1 MKFLIESN
9 NLYHAYHGSR
19 SQFKKFEQQFIGAHA
34 LEHGY
39 GFYFTSDLDIAQTY
53 GDYIIEANLLIRKPF
68 SNDSITITKQQLKD
82 YIRKYVDPTGEDY
95 LSNYGW
101 YEDDG
106 YENVLDKCVNDL
118 FLYNN
123 NDNDIISEILFNV
136 KNKYTDEAYD
146 AIYEIFGKDGIIYEG
161 FDELQGDKITNYIV
175 YSNNQIFILN

>member
-118 FLYNN
+118 FLYMQ
-123 NDNDIISEILFNV
+123 IILEKTLYFLWFKALESIPWC
-136 KNKYTDEAYD
+136 
-146 AIYEIFGKDGIIYEG
+146 
-161 FDELQGDKITNYIV
+161 
-175 YSNNQIFILN
+175 

>member
-68 SNDSITITKQQLKD
+68 SNDSITITKQQL
-82 YIRKYVDPTGEDY
+82 
-95 LSNYGW
+95 N
-101 YEDDG
+101 
-106 YENVLDKCVNDL
+106 
-118 FLYNN
+118 FYNFYFKIN
-123 NDNDIISEILFNV
+123 IL
-136 KNKYTDEAYD
+136 
-146 AIYEIFGKDGIIYEG
+146 IH
-161 FDELQGDKITNYIV
+161 L
-175 YSNNQIFILN
+175 